1 MSYLVLARKYRPEHF
16 QSVSGQEHVTRTLG
30 NAITR
35 DQVGHAYVFTGPRG
49 VGKTSI
55 ARIFAKCLNCAE
67 GPTLTPCLECANCR
81 EIAAGTSLAVREI
94 DGASNNSVDN
104 VRELIDSFRTLPAPG
119 SKYKVYIIDEVH
131 MLSLSAFNALLK
143 SLEEPPP
150 HTVFI
155 LATTEPHKIPDTVMS
170 RCQRHDLR
178 ALPISVITE
187 CLLEIAERE
196 KFSIEPSAVKIVA
209 KLAEGSMRDA
219 QTLLERVRAYG
230 GDTLTAQEVST
241 ILGAVDLHLLYDLGE
256 KIVGQ
261 DVAGALALVH
271 TVFESG
277 GDEAVFLREFVGF
290 FRELHLA
297 TVIGAEQASSFGV
310 TADEYEDLTR
320 VAHGLDGNDL
330 SDLADMAREGADR
343 ALRSSF
349 PRYALES
356 LVVRMASRPRVKDLG
371 KMVGRLREMVT
382 AEKKKPSERPVVRKT
397 AVTSSP
403 RTAGERS
410 EPRST
415 VISSTTID
423 STGIARKT
431 VALSGK
437 EAKQE
442 VRKGRIEP
450 SVSTSVDDVDKAQP
464 RIAPFESLHE
474 NSPKKEYAMAD
485 FVAYLYTQGG
495 ELIAE
500 MLRCV
505 TTITFHDGLLRIEG
519 PEFQVGTLREET
531 TVAKLQK
538 LLEGFTGSPTWKIEA
553 KSVAQ
558 VSGRTD
564 QSLKAA
570 EKQEAEKRIAEQ
582 KKRVLA
588 DDTVQRVIGVFP
600 GSKIERIRLKQK
612 RV

>member
-1 MSYLVLARKYRPEHF
+1 
-16 QSVSGQEHVTRTLG
+16 
-30 NAITR
+30 
-35 DQVGHAYVFTGPRG
+35 
-49 VGKTSI
+49 
-55 ARIFAKCLNCAE
+55 
-67 GPTLTPCLECANCR
+67 
-81 EIAAGTSLAVREI
+81 
-94 DGASNNSVDN
+94 
-104 VRELIDSFRTLPAPG
+104 
-119 SKYKVYIIDEVH
+119 

-178 ALPISVITE
+178 ALPISVISD
-187 CLLEIAERE
+187 CLMEIAERE

-219 QTLLERVRAYG
+219 QTLLERVRAYS
-230 GDTLTAQEVST
+230 GDTVTAQEVST
-241 ILGAVDLHLLYDLGE
+241 ILGAVDLQLLYDLGE

-261 DVAGALALVH
+261 DASNALGLVH

-297 TVIGAEQASSFGV
+297 TVIGADQATSFGV

-320 VAHGLDGNDL
+320 IAHGLDGNDL

-371 KMVGRLREMVT
+371 KMVGRLREMVA
-382 AEKKKPSERPVVRKT
+382 AEKKKPSERAVIRNTPV
-397 AVTSSP
+397 SSSAQ
-403 RTAGERS
+403 TLGKRS

-415 VISSTTID
+415 VIG

-437 EAKQE
+437 ETTQE
-442 VRKGRIEP
+442 VRKDRIES
-450 SVSTSVDDVDKAQP
+450 SVSTSVGEANEAQE
-464 RIAPFESLHE
+464 RTAPIESLQE
-474 NSPKKEYAMAD
+474 KSPKKEYAMAD

-505 TTITFHDGLLRIEG
+505 TTVTFHDGLLRIEG

-531 TVAKLQK
+531 TVVKLKK

-564 QSLKAA
+564 QSLKAT
-570 EKQEAEKRIAEQ
+570 EKHEAEKKIAEQ

-588 DDTVQRVIGVFP
+588 DETVKRVVGFFP